1 MSQKTRSTLSI
12 DAVAQAAA
20 AGVASALNPL
30 NKPRTIAALA
40 GLVLRLF
47 RSKEQ
52 SPSASRRP
60 ARILQGSSKA
70 AGREDEVK
78 KGGLNH
84 G

>member
-1 MSQKTRSTLSI
+1 MSQKTRSTLTI
-12 DAVAQAAA
+12 NAVAQAAA

-60 ARILQGSSKA
+60 VRIQYGSCKA
-70 AGREDEVK
+70 AAKAGEGQ